1 MSADSHQLAHDI
13 RHVLAHLIRA
23 ALMADEQHAA
33 AERREAVRM
42 HEALRRAANPAALAV
57 IRLDGLW
64 SAAIRD
70 AETPDLHREPVQ
82 VSTTLPA
89 SCPLTLGEL
98 VEPGLKLAELEA
110 RIRDA
115 ASTG

>member
-1 MSADSHQLAHDI
+1 MSGNSHQLAQQI

-23 ALMADEQHAA
+23 AVMADEQHAA
-33 AERREAVRM
+33 AERREALRM
-42 HEALRRAANPAALAV
+42 HEALRRAADPAALAA

-64 SAAIRD
+64 TAAIGD
-70 AETPDLHREPVQ
+70 AETPDLHREPFQ

-98 VEPGLKLAELEA
+98 VEPGLKLAELET